1 VSHVRRQHIALAASA
16 GSTDQETMVTDIGRR
31 LAIGMLVASIFALPI
46 GPMGASA
53 AEVCHYT
60 GSTDYD
66 GHVAV
71 TTNVTES
78 DGVTRVDVVGMFD
91 ATTMFWLHI
100 HYLLEEV
107 STWRDGELQSV
118 AVNSRYLVGDHVVR
132 QSWDHFHR
140 TSDGLLAYRVQG
152 KTLADFR
159 RQHPKFVQHWDP
171 AAFGQPWIGDYQL
184 ASPERRP
191 DLDLAGSSLPQGVR
205 SPLAMAFY
213 WVRWLPRGE
222 QSVPI
227 FLPGF
232 KKDRFVNLPIALSRR
247 LAARCGKRPCVT
259 RRSASGQ
266 SPSPRPRSLR
276 TGIRCGLRSRCM
288 DRAHRGGD

>member
-1 VSHVRRQHIALAASA
+1 
-16 GSTDQETMVTDIGRR
+16 MTDIGRR
-31 LAIGMLVASIFALPI
+31 LAIEMMVASVSTLPLC
-46 GPMGASA
+46 PVAAAA
-53 AEVCHYT
+53 AEVCRYT

-71 TTNVTES
+71 TTDVSES
-78 DGVTRVDVVGMFD
+78 DGVTRVDVAGMFE
-91 ATTMFWLHI
+91 ATTMFWLRI

-107 STWRDGELQSV
+107 STWRDGELQSI
-118 AVNSRYLVGDHVVR
+118 AVNSRYLIGDHVVR
-132 QSWDHFHR
+132 QSWDDFHR
-140 TSDGLLAYRVQG
+140 DSDGLRAYRVQG

-159 RQHPKFVQHWDP
+159 RQHPKFAQHWDP
-171 AAFGQPWIGDYQL
+171 TAFGQPWVRDYQL

-191 DLDLAGSSLPQGVR
+191 DLDFTGSPLPSGLR

-232 KKDRFVNLPIALSRR
+232 KKDRFVDLPIVAVPSSGGAVWQSPLRHSAFSERPVSVATAHISPDRHLLR
-247 LAARCGKRPCVT
+247 LAFDVHGSRGSGRGLITEDGCDGKPVVPTDMR
-259 RRSASGQ
+259 Q
-266 SPSPRPRSLR
+266 
-276 TGIRCGLRSRCM
+276 
-288 DRAHRGGD
+288 

>member
-1 VSHVRRQHIALAASA
+1 MAASA
-16 GSTDQETMVTDIGRR
+16 S
-31 LAIGMLVASIFALPI
+31 
-46 GPMGASA
+46 
-53 AEVCHYT
+53 EVCHYT

-66 GHVAV
+66 GHVTV

-78 DGVTRVDVVGMFD
+78 DGITRVDAVGAFE

-107 STWRDGELQSV
+107 STWRGGELQSV
-118 AVNSRYLVGDHVVR
+118 AVNSRYLVGNRVVR
-132 QSWDHFHR
+132 QSWDDFHR
-140 TSDGLLAYRVQG
+140 GSDGLQAYRVQG

-159 RQHPKFVQHWDP
+159 RQHPKFAQHWDP
-171 AAFGQPWIGDYQL
+171 ETFGQPWVRDYPS

-191 DLDLAGSSLPQGVR
+191 DLDLTDSPLPSGLR

-222 QSVPI
+222 QTVPV

-232 KKDRFVNLPIALSRR
+232 KKDRLVDLPIAAVASPDGTVWEAPLRH
-247 LAARCGKRPCVT
+247 
-259 RRSASGQ
+259 SAL
-266 SPSPRPRSLR
+266 SPRPVSVASAQISPDRHLLR
-276 TGIRCGLRSRCM
+276 LAFEVHGSRGSGRGLITGAGCDGKPVVPT
-288 DRAHRGGD
+288 DRRQ